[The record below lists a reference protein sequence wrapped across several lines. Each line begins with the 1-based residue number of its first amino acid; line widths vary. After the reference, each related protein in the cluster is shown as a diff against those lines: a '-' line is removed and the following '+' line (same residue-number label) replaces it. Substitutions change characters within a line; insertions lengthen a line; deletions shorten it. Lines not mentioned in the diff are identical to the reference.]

1 MDPLNDE
8 QAARR
13 RWLALMSLCFCGPGC
28 TTGTVDSEAGGVD
41 QQRRFRGIGL
51 VLVVDAV
58 PGVEMA
64 GVVFEDDKGATVYA
78 KSVLSRRTREIM
90 AFGSTRVPLFVRVL
104 WRDHPK
110 PVWGRQGSIDY
121 EGPII
126 GDHTVPVAA
135 RIPDA
140 VLRDIRAKPGSLRL
154 KFRLKPDGVLFGWD
168 IERDGGGVSRF
179 DSPGG
184 DFLETRY

>member
-1 MDPLNDE
+1 MDPLNDK
-8 QAARR
+8 QVARR
-13 RWLALMSLCFCGPGC
+13 QWLALISLCFCSAGC
-28 TTGTVDSEAGGVD
+28 TLGTAGAKAAGVD

-58 PGVEMA
+58 PGAKMEAVTFHDER
-64 GVVFEDDKGATVYA
+64 GIQIYA
-78 KSVLSRRTREIM
+78 KALVSRRTREIM
-90 AFGSTRVPLFVRVL
+90 ATGASHVPETVRVV
-104 WRDHPK
+104 WRQNGQYDF
-110 PVWGRQGSIDY
+110 GRATWYG
-121 EGPII
+121 GTVL

-135 RIPDA
+135 RIPEE

-168 IERDGGGVSRF
+168 IERDGGGFSRF

>member
-8 QAARR
+8 QRARR
-13 RWLALMSLCFCGPGC
+13 QWLALMSLCFCSPGC
-28 TTGTVDSEAGGVD
+28 TTGTASANAAGVD

-58 PGVEMA
+58 PGAQME
-64 GVVFEDDKGATVYA
+64 GVTFHDERGTQVYA
-78 KSVLSRRTREIM
+78 KALVSRRTREVMVIG
-90 AFGSTRVPLFVRVL
+90 ATHVPELIHVVWRQNGQYDFSRATWYGGTVL
-104 WRDHPK
+104 
-110 PVWGRQGSIDY
+110 GDY
-121 EGPII
+121 S
-126 GDHTVPVAA
+126 VPVAA